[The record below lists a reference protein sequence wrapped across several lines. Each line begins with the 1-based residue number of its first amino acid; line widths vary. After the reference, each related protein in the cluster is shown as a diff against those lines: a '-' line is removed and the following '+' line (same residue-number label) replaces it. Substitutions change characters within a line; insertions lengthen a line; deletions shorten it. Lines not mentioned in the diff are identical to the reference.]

1 MELDQLTQW
10 RTDNEEKMLR
20 IKERIKNKKFK
31 HLVSDESD
39 SVSEDETF
47 GGKDLT
53 FYNLAKADRRRRK
66 VIVTEWVQK
75 FKKANGKDPQ
85 EADTMAIG

>member
-1 MELDQLTQW
+1 MELDQLTLW
-10 RTDNEEKMLR
+10 RTDNEAKILR

-31 HLVSDESD
+31 HLLSDESD
-39 SVSEDETF
+39 PASEDEKF

-53 FYNLAKADRRRRK
+53 FYNLAKADRHRRK

-75 FKKANGKDPQ
+75 FKKTNGKDP
-85 EADTMAIG
+85 